1 MKVEIEKGLSV
12 PPVPKR
18 AGRPAFYPF
27 ATMQTGESF
36 QVQAGAEIADP
47 VKTLKSS
54 VSVANKKFSPKRF
67 EIRREGKA
75 ARIFRTA

>member
-18 AGRPAFYPF
+18 TGRPAFYPF
-27 ATMQTGESF
+27 ATMQVGESF
-36 QVQAGAEIADP
+36 LVQATKEKSKP
-47 VKTLKSS
+47 YETVKSS
-54 VSVANKKFSPKRF
+54 VSVANKKFAPKRF

-75 ARIFRTA
+75 ARIFRTV